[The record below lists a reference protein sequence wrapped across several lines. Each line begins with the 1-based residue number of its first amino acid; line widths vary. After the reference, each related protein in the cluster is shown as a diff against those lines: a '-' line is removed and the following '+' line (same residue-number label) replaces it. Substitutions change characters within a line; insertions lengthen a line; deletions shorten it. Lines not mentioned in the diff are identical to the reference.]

1 MARTILRG
9 VRALL
14 GHEQRYEARPL
25 DIVVEGDRIA
35 AIMPEGQACEGEVLL
50 MPDRLVAPEGQP
62 DREEL
67 FPRAVSLALLNLV

>member
-14 GHEQRYEARPL
+14 GQEQRYEARPL

-35 AIMPEGQACEGEVLL
+35 AIVPEGQACEGEVLL
-50 MPDRLVAPEGQP
+50 MPGRRCSTMPGAT
-62 DREEL
+62 
-67 FPRAVSLALLNLV
+67 